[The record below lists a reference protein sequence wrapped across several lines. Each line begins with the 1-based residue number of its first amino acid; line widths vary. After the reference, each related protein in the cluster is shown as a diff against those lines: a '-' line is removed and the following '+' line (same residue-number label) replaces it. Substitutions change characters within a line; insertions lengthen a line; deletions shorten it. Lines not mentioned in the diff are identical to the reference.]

1 MDFKNKY
8 LKYKKKYL
16 QLKKLIGGAKPLKP
30 IPKDKEHG
38 DWKIHWVSKYR
49 TSHLGN
55 GYHYTSDIIK
65 EDTCMGYT
73 FYETSNSIYYHS
85 GISRANL
92 ECNCKRNHLDFLK

>member
-1 MDFKNKY
+1 MENKQKY

-16 QLKKLIGGAKPLKP
+16 KLKKLIGGAKPLKP
-30 IPKDKEHG
+30 IPE
-38 DWKIHWVSKYR
+38 DWALHLVSKYR

-65 EDTCMGYT
+65 EDECMGYT

-85 GISRANL
+85 GISRARL
-92 ECNCKRNHLDFLK
+92 ECNCKRNHLEFLK